1 MARILVIDDDRLLRG
16 ALRVVLEAAGY
27 DVIEAADGDAGL
39 RLHREHGA
47 DLVLVDIFMPKRDG
61 LEVIRALRAVI
72 PRPKIIAI
80 SGGGES
86 GHTDILMTAAA
97 FGAAST
103 LHKPFEP
110 HQLLAAIRELLGEN
124 GPA

>member
-1 MARILVIDDDRLLRG
+1 MARILVIDDDRPLRG
-16 ALRVVLEAAGY
+16 AFRVVLEAAGY
-27 DVIEAADGDAGL
+27 DVIDAADGEAGL
-39 RLHREHGA
+39 RLHSEHGA
-47 DLVLVDIFMPKRDG
+47 DLVIVDIFMPRRDG

-80 SGGGES
+80 SGGGDS

-97 FGAAST
+97 LGAAST

-110 HQLLAAIRELLGEN
+110 HELLAVIRELLRERSGS
-124 GPA
+124 